1 LYFLELVDK
10 ITSYFFKEA
19 RMTATHSIQDFVQ
32 VVKQGI
38 TKKFKDAKPKKV
50 VIVGA
55 GTAGLA
61 AGYELKR
68 AGHTVVILEAQQ
80 RVGGRVYTLRDPF
93 TDGLYAEVGAMR
105 IPRAHTL
112 TMEYISKFGLQTNDF
127 TMDNPRGY
135 YYMGGK
141 KVRASEA
148 AADPALLG
156 FDVAEK
162 EKGQTASQMYMK
174 AIQPMIDMLQ
184 KNGDAAWDEIIAKYD
199 QYSTREFLEVNGWSE
214 GMIEMFG
221 LLANQE
227 SVMNSSFLELFREDS
242 GDFYTDM
249 VEIQGGTDRLPHSFL
264 PELKEDIRFG
274 AKMIAMDQSP
284 DDVTIHYQTSAG
296 KFTETGDYAIITA
309 PFPVL
314 RHVEVLKPFTR
325 AKQRAI
331 RQLHYDA
338 SAKILFQCKR
348 RFWEEDDGIFGGGT
362 LTDLPIRN
370 LYYPDHGRET
380 GRGIIL
386 ASYTWSE
393 DAQRWGSLKPEDR
406 IVQALDDVAEIHPQ
420 ITREFEVGT
429 SWMWHDDE
437 FAGGAFA
444 LFDPGQQTLLHEEIV
459 KPEGRIHFAGEHTSL
474 THAWIQGA
482 LESGLRAAIA
492 IHQA

>member
-1 LYFLELVDK
+1 MSSFDLEDLVK
-10 ITSYFFKEA
+10 SEN
-19 RMTATHSIQDFVQ
+19 SIQDYIDI
-32 VVKQGI
+32 VKQGI
-38 TKKFKDAKPKKV
+38 GKKVDSGKPKKV
-50 VIVGA
+50 IIVGA
-55 GTAGLA
+55 GLAGLA

-68 AGHTVVILEAQQ
+68 AGHNPVILEAQQ

-93 TDGLYAEVGAMR
+93 TDGMYAEVGAMR

-112 TMEYISKFGLQTNDF
+112 TMEYIEKFGLKTNDF
-127 TMDNPRGY
+127 TMDNPNAY

-141 KVRASEA
+141 KVRAHEA
-148 AADPALLG
+148 AKDPSLLG
-156 FDVAEK
+156 FDVAMN
-162 EKGQTASQMYMK
+162 EKGKTAGAMYMK
-174 AIQPMIDMLQ
+174 AIQPLIDMIQ
-184 KNGDAAWDEIIAKYD
+184 RDGEDGWDEIVLEYD
-199 QYSTREFLEVNGWSE
+199 QYSTREFLELNGWSE

-242 GDFYTDM
+242 GNYYTNM
-249 VEIQGGTDRLPHSFL
+249 VEIQGGTDRLPHAFL
-264 PELKEDIRFG
+264 PELKDNIRFG

-284 DDVTIHYQTSAG
+284 DNVTIHYQTLAG
-296 KFTETGDYAIITA
+296 KFSETGDYAIITV

-314 RHVEVLKPFTR
+314 RHVEVLKPFMR

-393 DAQRWGSLKPEDR
+393 DAQRWGSLKPDDR
-406 IVQALDDVAEIHPQ
+406 IIQALDDVAEIHPQ
-420 ITREFEVGT
+420 VTKEFEVGT

-459 KPEGRIHFAGEHTSL
+459 KPEGRIHFAGEHASL
-474 THAWIQGA
+474 YHAWIQGA
-482 LESGLRAAIA
+482 IESGLREAVA
-492 IHQA
+492 IHQAP

>member
-1 LYFLELVDK
+1 MQ
-10 ITSYFFKEA
+10 SA
-19 RMTATHSIQDFVQ
+19 HSIQDYLD
-32 VVKQGI
+32 VVNGGI
-38 TKKFKDAKPKKV
+38 AKKFGDGKPKRV

-55 GTAGLA
+55 GLAGLS
-61 AGYELKR
+61 AGYELRR
-68 AGHTVVILEAQQ
+68 AGHTPIILEAQQ
-80 RVGGRVYTLRDPF
+80 RVGGRVHTLRDPF
-93 TDGLYAEVGAMR
+93 TEGLYAEVGAMR

-112 TMEYISKFGLQTNDF
+112 TMSYVEKFRLKTNDF
-127 TMDNPRGY
+127 TMDNPNAY
-135 YYMGGK
+135 HYMGGR

-148 AADPALLG
+148 AKDPSLLG
-156 FDVAEK
+156 FDVSEQ
-162 EKGQTASQMYMK
+162 EKGKTAGKMYEAALK
-174 AIQPMIDMLQ
+174 PLLDLLE
-184 KNGDAAWDEIIAKYD
+184 KNGDKAWEEIVAKYD
-199 QYSTREFLEVNGWSE
+199 QYSTREFLELNGWSE

-242 GDFYTDM
+242 GNYYTNMIELD
-249 VEIQGGTDRLPHSFL
+249 GGTDRLPHAFL
-264 PELKEDIRFG
+264 PELKDNIRFG

-284 DDVTIHYQTSAG
+284 TDVTVHYQTQAG
-296 KFTETGDYAIITA
+296 RFEEKGDYAIITV

-325 AKQRAI
+325 AKNRAI

-380 GRGIIL
+380 GRGVIL

-393 DAQRWGSLKPEDR
+393 DAQRWGSLKPDDR

-420 ITREFEVGT
+420 ITKEFEVGA

-444 LFDPGQQTLLHEEIV
+444 LFDPGQQTLLQDEIV
-459 KPEGRIHFAGEHTSL
+459 KPEGRIHFAGEHASL
-474 THAWIQGA
+474 YHAWIQGA
-482 LESGLRAAIA
+482 FESGLRAAIA
-492 IHQA
+492 IHQSP

>member
-1 LYFLELVDK
+1 VKSEN
-10 ITSYFFKEA
+10 
-19 RMTATHSIQDFVQ
+19 SIQDYIDI
-32 VVKQGI
+32 VKQGI
-38 TKKFKDAKPKKV
+38 LKKV
-50 VIVGA
+50 GYGKARKVIIVGA
-55 GTAGLA
+55 GLAGLA

-68 AGHTVVILEAQQ
+68 AGHNPVILEAQQ

-112 TMEYISKFGLQTNDF
+112 TMEYIEKFGLKTNDF
-127 TMDNPRGY
+127 TMDNPNAY

-141 KVRASEA
+141 RVRAQEA
-148 AADPALLG
+148 AKDPSLLG
-156 FDVAEK
+156 FDVAMN
-162 EKGQTASQMYMK
+162 EKGKTASAMYMK
-174 AIQPMIDMLQ
+174 AIQPLIEMIQRD
-184 KNGDAAWDEIIAKYD
+184 GEDGWEEIVLEYD
-199 QYSTREFLEVNGWSE
+199 QYSTREFLELNGWSE

-242 GDFYTDM
+242 GNYYTNM
-249 VEIQGGTDRLPHSFL
+249 IEIQGGTDRLPYAFL
-264 PELKEDIRFG
+264 TELKDNVRFG

-284 DDVTIHYQTSAG
+284 DKVTIHYHTLAG
-296 KFTETGDYAIITA
+296 KFSETGDYAIIA
-309 PFPVL
+309 VPFPVL
-314 RHVEVLKPFTR
+314 RHVEVIKPFTR
-325 AKQRAI
+325 TKQRAI

-362 LTDLPIRN
+362 MTDLPIRN
-370 LYYPDHGRET
+370 LFYPDHGRET

-393 DAQRWGSLKPEDR
+393 DAQRWGSLKPDDR
-406 IVQALDDVAEIHPQ
+406 IMQALDDVAEIHPQ
-420 ITREFEVGT
+420 VTREFEVGT

-444 LFDPGQQTLLHEEIV
+444 LFDPGQQSLLHEEIV
-459 KPEGRIHFAGEHTSL
+459 KPEGRIHFAGEHASL
-474 THAWIQGA
+474 YHAWIQGA
-482 LESGLRAAIA
+482 FESGLRAAVA
-492 IHQA
+492 IHQAP

>member
-1 LYFLELVDK
+1 MHSE
-10 ITSYFFKEA
+10 
-19 RMTATHSIQDFVQ
+19 RSIQDYVD

-38 TKKFKDAKPKKV
+38 GKKFGDREPRKV

-55 GTAGLA
+55 GLAGLA

-68 AGHTVVILEAQQ
+68 AGHIPIILEAQQ

-93 TDGLYAEVGAMR
+93 TEGLYAEVGAMR

-112 TMEYISKFGLQTNDF
+112 TMEYIGKFGLITSDF
-127 TMDNPRGY
+127 TMDNPHAY
-135 YYMGGK
+135 YYMGGN
-141 KVRASEA
+141 KVRASQA
-148 AADPALLG
+148 NADPSLLG
-156 FDVAEK
+156 FDVSDQ
-162 EKGQTASQMYMK
+162 EKGQTASRMYMK
-174 AIQPMIDMLQ
+174 AIQPLIDNLE
-184 KNGDAAWDEIIAKYD
+184 KNGDLAWEEIVAKYD

-242 GDFYTDM
+242 GNCYTDM
-249 VEIQGGTDRLPHSFL
+249 IEIEGGTDRLPHAFL
-264 PELKEDIRFG
+264 PELKEFIRFG

-284 DDVTIHYQTSAG
+284 DNVTIHYQTSAG
-296 KFTETGDYAIITA
+296 KFTETGDYAIIA
-309 PFPVL
+309 VPFPVL
-314 RHVEVLKPFTR
+314 RHVEALKPFPR

-380 GRGIIL
+380 GRGVIL

-393 DAQRWGSLKPEDR
+393 DAQRWGSLKPDDR

-420 ITREFEVGT
+420 IIKEFEVGA

-444 LFDPGQQTLLHEEIV
+444 LFDPGQQTLLHDEIV
-459 KPEGRIHFAGEHTSL
+459 KPEGRIHFAGEHASL
-474 THAWIQGA
+474 YHAWIQGA
-482 LESGLRAAIA
+482 FESGLRAAIA
-492 IHQA
+492 IHQSQ

>member
-1 LYFLELVDK
+1 MEQG
-10 ITSYFFKEA
+10 
-19 RMTATHSIQDFVQ
+19 HSIQDLIDI
-32 VVKQGI
+32 VKSGI
-38 TKKFKDAKPKKV
+38 AKKIRGGKPKKV
-50 VIVGA
+50 IIVGA
-55 GTAGLA
+55 GLAGLA

-68 AGHTVVILEAQQ
+68 AGHNPVILEAQH

-105 IPRAHTL
+105 IPRANTL
-112 TMEYISKFGLQTNDF
+112 TMEYIEKFGLQINEF
-127 TMDNPRGY
+127 TMDNPNAY
-135 YYMGGK
+135 YYMGGR
-141 KVRASEA
+141 KVRAHEA
-148 AADPALLG
+148 AKDPSLLG
-156 FDVAEK
+156 FDVAMN
-162 EKGQTASQMYMK
+162 EKGKTASAMYAK
-174 AIQPMIDMLQ
+174 AIQPLIQMIERDGQ
-184 KNGDAAWDEIIAKYD
+184 GGWEEIIAEYD
-199 QYSTREFLEVNGWSE
+199 QYSTREFLELNGWSE

-242 GDFYTDM
+242 GNYYTNM
-249 VEIQGGTDRLPHSFL
+249 IEIVGGTDRLPYAFL
-264 PELKEDIRFG
+264 PELKENIRFG
-274 AKMIAMDQSP
+274 AKLIAMDQSP
-284 DDVTIHYQTSAG
+284 GDVTIHYQTLAG
-296 KFTETGDYAIITA
+296 KFSETGDYAIITV

-380 GRGIIL
+380 GRGVIL

-393 DAQRWGSLKPEDR
+393 DAQRWGSLKPDDR
-406 IVQALDDVAEIHPQ
+406 IIQALDDVAEIHPQ
-420 ITREFEVGT
+420 ITKEFEAGT

-459 KPEGRIHFAGEHTSL
+459 KPEGRIHFAGEHASL
-474 THAWIQGA
+474 YHAWIQGA
-482 LESGLRAAIA
+482 FESGLRAAAA
-492 IHQA
+492 IHLAR

>member
-1 LYFLELVDK
+1 MNSEL
-10 ITSYFFKEA
+10 
-19 RMTATHSIQDFVQ
+19 SIQDYID

-38 TKKFKDAKPKKV
+38 AKKFKTEKQKKII
-50 VIVGA
+50 IVGA
-55 GTAGLA
+55 GLAGLA
-61 AGYELKR
+61 AGFELKR
-68 AGHTVVILEAQQ
+68 AGHTPIILEAQQ

-93 TDGLYAEVGAMR
+93 TEGLYAEVGAMR

-112 TMEYISKFGLQTNDF
+112 SMEYVEKFGLKTNDF
-127 TMDNPRGY
+127 TMDNPNAY
-135 YYMGGK
+135 YYMGGN

-148 AADPALLG
+148 TADPSLLG
-156 FDVAEK
+156 FDVSENERGK
-162 EKGQTASQMYMK
+162 TAGQMYMNV
-174 AIQPMIDMLQ
+174 IQPLIDNLE
-184 KNGDAAWDEIIAKYD
+184 KNGDSAWADIVAQYD

-242 GDFYTDM
+242 GNYYTNM
-249 VEIQGGTDRLPHSFL
+249 VEIEGGTDRLPHAFL
-264 PELKEDIRFG
+264 PELKDNIRFG

-296 KFTETGDYAIITA
+296 KFSETGDYAIITV

-370 LYYPDHGRET
+370 VYYPNHGRET

-393 DAQRWGSLKPEDR
+393 DAQRWGSLKPDDR
-406 IVQALDDVAEIHPQ
+406 IIQALDDVAEIHPQ
-420 ITREFEVGT
+420 IIKEFEVGT

-459 KPEGRIHFAGEHTSL
+459 KPELNTTRPRARDRGRAGC
-474 THAWIQGA
+474 GP
-482 LESGLRAAIA
+482 GR
-492 IHQA
+492 

>member
-1 LYFLELVDK
+1 MSAEL
-10 ITSYFFKEA
+10 
-19 RMTATHSIQDFVQ
+19 SIQDYIDI
-32 VVKQGI
+32 VKQGI
-38 TKKFKDAKPKKV
+38 TKKFDTGKPKKV
-50 VIVGA
+50 IIVGA
-55 GTAGLA
+55 GLAGLA

-68 AGHTVVILEAQQ
+68 AGHTPIILEAQQ

-93 TDGLYAEVGAMR
+93 TEGLYAEVGAMR

-112 TMEYISKFGLQTNDF
+112 TMEYVEKFGLKTNNF
-127 TMDNPRGY
+127 TMDNPNAY
-135 YYMGGK
+135 YYMGGR

-148 AADPALLG
+148 AANPALLG
-156 FDVAEK
+156 FDVAENERGK
-162 EKGQTASQMYMK
+162 TAGQMYMK
-174 AIQPMIDMLQ
+174 AIQPLIDNLEE
-184 KNGDAAWDEIIAKYD
+184 NGDPAWDEIVAQYD

-242 GDFYTDM
+242 GNYYTNM
-249 VEIQGGTDRLPHSFL
+249 VEIEGGTDRLPHAFL
-264 PELKEDIRFG
+264 PELKNNIRFG

-296 KFTETGDYAIITA
+296 KFTETGDYVIITV

-314 RHVEVLKPFTR
+314 RHVEALKPFTR

-393 DAQRWGSLKPEDR
+393 DAQRWGSLKPDDR
-406 IVQALDDVAEIHPQ
+406 IMQALDDVAEIHPQ
-420 ITREFEVGT
+420 ITKEFEVGT

-437 FAGGAFA
+437 FSGGAFA

-459 KPEGRIHFAGEHTSL
+459 KPDGRIHFAGEHTSL
-474 THAWIQGA
+474 HHAWIQGA
-482 LESGLRAAIA
+482 FESGLREAIA
-492 IHQA
+492 VHQAP